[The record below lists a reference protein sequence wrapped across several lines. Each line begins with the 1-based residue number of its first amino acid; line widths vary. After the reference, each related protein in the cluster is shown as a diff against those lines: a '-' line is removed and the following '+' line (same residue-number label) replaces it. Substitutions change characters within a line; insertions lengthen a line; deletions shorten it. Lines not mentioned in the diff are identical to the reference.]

1 MARLNNTLGLS
12 VRLTDVFHCTIL
24 FFPSKKKKKA
34 RWTFD
39 LIFNFLLVIIL
50 CLHDETNSRC
60 ADICYS

>member
-1 MARLNNTLGLS
+1 MARLSNIFGLS
-12 VRLTDVFHCTIL
+12 VLLNDVFHCTIL
-24 FFPSKKKKKA
+24 FFPSKKKL